1 MSTATATP
9 ASLDRHQ
16 LFIGGAWTAPAGD
29 ERFEVVNP
37 ATEEVVATVPRPT
50 AADADKA
57 VAAAKAAF
65 ESAAWRD
72 LDQNGR
78 ADLLDRILAELEG
91 RVDRLAE
98 LATLETGAPVAM
110 SGALTQV
117 GLIVIREYAK
127 LARAYSFAETREALG
142 GPVRVTEE
150 PVGVSLGITP
160 WNAPLG
166 ALAFMLAPALAAGCP
181 IVLKPAHEA
190 PLTMYELGDA
200 LAAAGV
206 PEGLVSVL
214 PGDRE
219 LGEHLVTHPD
229 VDKIALT
236 GSTVAGRRVGALAAE
251 RMARVTLELGGKS
264 PAIVC
269 EDADLDATVPVLRA
283 GGLGLSGQVCFALTR
298 ILVPASLH
306 DEVVERL
313 AASMA
318 AMKVGDPTDPA
329 TDLGPLTLERQRDRV
344 ESYIAVGREE
354 GARVVT
360 GGGRPAG
367 LDRGWFVEPTLFDR
381 VERSMRIAQE
391 EIFGPVLAVLAYDD
405 LEDAI
410 AIANDSDYGLYASV
424 FTTDAERAAHVARR
438 VRAGQVHLNGFGG
451 CTGQPFGGFKCSG
464 VGRKGGPEGLGAYLE
479 TKLIEDH
486 GGAR

>member
-1 MSTATATP
+1 MSPETATT
-9 ASLDRHQ
+9 SLDRQ
-16 LFIGGAWTAPAGD
+16 ELFIAGAWKAPAGS

-37 ATEEVVATVPRPT
+37 ATEEVIATVPKPT
-50 AADADKA
+50 VADADRA
-57 VAAAKAAF
+57 VARAKAAF
-65 ESAAWRD
+65 ERSDWRD
-72 LDQNGR
+72 LDPAGR
-78 ADLLDRILAELEG
+78 ADILDRILAELEA
-91 RVDRLAE
+91 RADRFTE
-98 LATLETGAPVAM
+98 LATLETGAPVAI
-110 SGALTQV
+110 SGGLTQV
-117 GLIVIREYAK
+117 GLTVIAEYAK
-127 LARAYSFAETREALG
+127 MARTYSFEETREALV
-142 GPVRVTEE
+142 GPVKLIEE
-150 PVGVSLGITP
+150 PVGVSVGITP

-166 ALAFMLAPALAAGCP
+166 GLSFMLAPAIAAGCP

-219 LGEHLVTHPD
+219 VGEHLVKHPD
-229 VDKIALT
+229 VEKIALT

-269 EDADLDATVPVLRA
+269 EDADLDATLPVLQG
-283 GGLGLSGQVCFALTR
+283 GGLGHSGQVCFALTR

-313 AASMA
+313 VVAME
-318 AMKVGDPTDPA
+318 AMKVGDPTDPE
-329 TDLGPLTLERQRDRV
+329 TNLGPLTLERQRERV
-344 ESYIAVGREE
+344 ESYIRIGREE
-354 GARVVT
+354 GAKLLT

-367 LDRGWFVEPTLFDR
+367 LDRGWFLEPTLFDG

-391 EIFGPVLAVLAYDD
+391 EIFGPVLSVITYDD
-405 LEDAI
+405 LDDAI

-424 FTTDAERAAHVARR
+424 FTTDAERAELLTRR
-438 VRAGQVHLNGFGG
+438 VRAGQVHINGFGA

-464 VGRKGGPEGLGAYLE
+464 VGRKGGPEGLSAYLE
-479 TKLIEDH
+479 TKLIENH
-486 GGAR
+486 GGVR